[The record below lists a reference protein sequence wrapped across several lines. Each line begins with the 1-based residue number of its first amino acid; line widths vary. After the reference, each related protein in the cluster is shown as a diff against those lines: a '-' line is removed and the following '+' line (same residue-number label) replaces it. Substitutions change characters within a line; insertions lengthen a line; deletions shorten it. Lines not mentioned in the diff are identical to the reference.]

1 VAVAARTKNRQSRA
15 DQARRT
21 RRAITAAATRLFL
34 EDGFLGTT
42 MAAIAAEAGVAVQT
56 LYLSFGSKTAIL
68 DTAFGQ
74 VIAGDD
80 EPTPLLERDWMRT
93 LLDEP
98 DGPKAL
104 ASFISVSAEIIARAT
119 PLYMVIRSSAADP
132 EVAVLLQKNKAERH
146 KQFRVLVEALA
157 TRRGFN
163 ADLSVDEATAIV
175 YVVQSEDT
183 FAMYV
188 NECGWS
194 VEQWRAWTGRILQRE
209 LFPTARRGR
218 GRAA

>member
-1 VAVAARTKNRQSRA
+1 
-15 DQARRT
+15 
-21 RRAITAAATRLFL
+21 
-34 EDGFLGTT
+34 
-42 MAAIAAEAGVAVQT
+42 
-56 LYLSFGSKTAIL
+56 
-68 DTAFGQ
+68 
-74 VIAGDD
+74 
-80 EPTPLLERDWMRT
+80 
-93 LLDEP
+93 
-98 DGPKAL
+98 
-104 ASFISVSAEIIARAT
+104 
-119 PLYMVIRSSAADP
+119 MVIRSSAADP
-132 EVAVLLQKNKAERH
+132 EVAALLEKNKAERH

-163 ADLSVDEATAIV
+163 AHLSVDDATAIV

-194 VEQWRAWTGRILQRE
+194 VEQWRAWTGRILLRE

>member
-1 VAVAARTKNRQSRA
+1 
-15 DQARRT
+15 
-21 RRAITAAATRLFL
+21 
-34 EDGFLGTT
+34 

-68 DTAFGQ
+68 DTAFGHA
-74 VIAGDD
+74 IAGDD
-80 EPTPLLERDWMRT
+80 DPTPLLDRDWMRKI
-93 LLDEP
+93 LDNP
-98 DGPKAL
+98 DGAKAL
-104 ASFISVSAEIIARAT
+104 ADFVGVSAEIIARAA

-132 EVAVLLQKNKAERH
+132 EVAALLEKNKAERH

-163 ADLSVDEATAIV
+163 AHLSVDDATAIV

-194 VEQWRAWTGRILQRE
+194 VEQWRAWTGRILLRE